1 MSNPNSVVAMF
12 ALFHAWHESRLELLE
27 ELYDSAEN
35 DSAANAYHNALQLFS
50 ELPVSVEFYTD
61 EEVVNTEFSV
71 DDLEDDSYPE
81 SLQDYH
87 DEPILTTEEDVANLT
102 QDTDEDEDGE
112 EDDCNCILC
121 QIRRDIV
128 KDRQEESQTPK
139 SIPPELL
146 GMLLAAIASKR
157 Q

>member
-1 MSNPNSVVAMF
+1 MSNPNNAVAMF

-35 DSAANAYHNALQLFS
+35 DTAANAYHNALQLFS

-71 DDLEDDSYPE
+71 DELEDSDYPE

-87 DEPILTTEEDVANLT
+87 DEPTLDSEEY
-102 QDTDEDEDGE
+102 EEDGE
-112 EDDCNCILC
+112 DVDCKCMVC
-121 QIRRDIV
+121 EIRRDIE
-128 KDRQEESQTPK
+128 KERQEDSRPLK
-139 SIPPELL
+139 SIPPA
-146 GMLLAAIASKR
+146 LLAMLIAAAESKR

>member
-1 MSNPNSVVAMF
+1 MSNPNNAVAMF

-35 DSAANAYHNALQLFS
+35 DTASNAYHNALQLFS

-71 DDLEDDSYPE
+71 DDLEDSDYPE

-87 DEPILTTEEDVANLT
+87 DEPTLDSEEY
-102 QDTDEDEDGE
+102 EEDGE
-112 EDDCNCILC
+112 DVDCKCMVC
-121 QIRRDIV
+121 EIRRDIE
-128 KDRQEESQTPK
+128 KERQEDSRPPK
-139 SIPPELL
+139 SIPPALL
-146 GMLLAAIASKR
+146 AMLLAAAEIKR
-157 Q
+157 

>member
-1 MSNPNSVVAMF
+1 MSNPNNAVAMF

-71 DDLEDDSYPE
+71 DDLEDNDYPE

-87 DEPILTTEEDVANLT
+87 DEPILATEEDVANLT
-102 QDTDEDEDGE
+102 QDDADEDV
-112 EDDCNCILC
+112 DCNCMVC
-121 QIRRDIV
+121 QIRRDIE
-128 KDRQEESQTPK
+128 KERQEDSRPLK
-139 SIPPELL
+139 NIPPA
-146 GMLLAAIASKR
+146 LLAMLIAAAESKR

>member
-1 MSNPNSVVAMF
+1 MSNPNNAVSMY

-71 DDLEDDSYPE
+71 DDLDDSDYPE

-87 DEPILTTEEDVANLT
+87 DEPILATNEDVANLT
-102 QDTDEDEDGE
+102 QDDEDVEDGE
-112 EDDCNCILC
+112 EVDCNCMFC
-121 QIRRDIV
+121 QMRRNIE
-128 KDRQEESQTPK
+128 KDRQEDSQPPK
-139 SIPPELL
+139 SIPPALL
-146 GMLLAAIASKR
+146 ALLLAAAESKR
-157 Q
+157 

>member
-1 MSNPNSVVAMF
+1 MSNPNNAVAMF

-35 DSAANAYHNALQLFS
+35 DTAANAYHNALQLFS

-71 DDLEDDSYPE
+71 DDLEDSDYPE

-87 DEPILTTEEDVANLT
+87 DEPTLDSEEY
-102 QDTDEDEDGE
+102 EEDGE
-112 EDDCNCILC
+112 EDDCDCMAC
-121 QIRRDIV
+121 QIRRGID
-128 KDRQEESQTPK
+128 KDRQAGSESPRT
-139 SIPPELL
+139 IPPALL
-146 GMLLAAIASKR
+146 AMLLAAAESKR
-157 Q
+157 

>member
-1 MSNPNSVVAMF
+1 MSNPNNAVAMF

-35 DSAANAYHNALQLFS
+35 DTAANAYHNALQLFS

-71 DDLEDDSYPE
+71 DDLEDSDYPE

-87 DEPILTTEEDVANLT
+87 DEPTLDSEEY
-102 QDTDEDEDGE
+102 EEDGE
-112 EDDCNCILC
+112 DVDCKCMVC
-121 QIRRDIV
+121 EIRRDIE
-128 KDRQEESQTPK
+128 KERQEDSRPPK
-139 SIPPELL
+139 SIPPALL
-146 GMLLAAIASKR
+146 AMLLAAAESKR
-157 Q
+157 